1 MKRLAAHVRVTVYH
15 LRINGYMQRRKI
27 KINSKKIQDEMDNNF
42 VQMRAP
48 RIKNTKRRRKAEEK
62 GGGNGKKAEP
72 KAKNVVR

>member
-15 LRINGYMQRRKI
+15 LRIKGYMQRRKR

-42 VQMRAP
+42 VQMRAS
-48 RIKNTKRRRKAEEK
+48 RIKNTKRRRKTEEK
-62 GGGNGKKAEP
+62 GGGNEKKAEP